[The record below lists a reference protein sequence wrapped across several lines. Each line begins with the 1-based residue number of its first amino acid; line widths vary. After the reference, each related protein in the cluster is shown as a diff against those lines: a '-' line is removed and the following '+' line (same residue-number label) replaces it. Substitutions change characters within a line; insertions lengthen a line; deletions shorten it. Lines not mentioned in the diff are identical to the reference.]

1 MRLHVLATNIFFC
14 LIKREDLYE
23 LYDCAASV
31 VLKFAQITNLRPM
44 TDQCALHVKSNRHI
58 FLESKS
64 KRSH

>member
-1 MRLHVLATNIFFC
+1 MRFHVLATNIFFC

-23 LYDCAASV
+23 LYDCAAAV

-44 TDQCALHVKSNRHI
+44 TDQCALNVNSSHHI

-64 KRSH
+64 KRNH